1 MKLSSIPITIKTEEE
16 FNFDIVCS
24 KELSKIIRDYDVAN
38 GYSISSLEGSI
49 QISIEFLN
57 IAEYF
62 VIKII
67 DGDKKYIRLSCV
79 KKSRTI

>member
-24 KELSKIIRDYDVAN
+24 KELSEVIRNYDIAN
-38 GYSISSLEGSI
+38 GYSISSLTGSI
-49 QISIEFLN
+49 QVSIELFD
-57 IAEYF
+57 ITEYF

-67 DGDKKYIRLSCV
+67 DGVKKYIRLSCV
-79 KKSRTI
+79 KKVRTI